1 MNIIDFHC
9 YLLSKEGYSFP
20 LLTSISFNGQ
30 WYLIML
36 ILKSCSMIIIV
47 CYRMNGMHVWNY
59 IKHACCVWRMFTRY
73 VFVSQREGDVYA
85 YIVSTISTVFVTFQ
99 GEKLILLL
107 CSCNC
112 IFTCANF
119 LNAESRF
126 SLLIQH
132 FIWTSFFLVIFY
144 HFFMNNW
151 GINGFY
157 KNFNFFYR

>member
-1 MNIIDFHC
+1 MNVIDFHC
-9 YLLSKEGYSFP
+9 SLLSQEGYSFP

-59 IKHACCVWRMFTRY
+59 IKHACCVCRMLMRY
-73 VFVSQREGDVYA
+73 VFVSQREGDVYT
-85 YIVSTISTVFVTFQ
+85 YKVSTISTVFVTFQ

-132 FIWTSFFLVIFY
+132 FIWTSFFLVIFFHEQQRY
-144 HFFMNNW
+144 
-151 GINGFY
+151 
-157 KNFNFFYR
+157 